1 MFHNSSNKSVS
12 VTRIK
17 YLDIYHLHTCH
28 FPGSFQASYAPD
40 GNNFKW
46 NSSSYTMYPQQVFWH
61 IEHCASDS
69 EINQIAGCQLTN
81 QGTNKL
87 VIEVQAWNACL
98 VCIMDPA
105 GMTWHGP
112 VRYNSDI
119 SCLSKDVPYVLQM
132 SEKAYSPRW
141 ICNHMRSLTRPLWY
155 NVCWCLGPF
164 LSPDIAGPWLSLCRV
179 LNRAFSAPL
188 TRNKY
193 HINYWES
200 YTQKEK
206 STMYGT

>member
-1 MFHNSSNKSVS
+1 M
-12 VTRIK
+12 
-17 YLDIYHLHTCH
+17 
-28 FPGSFQASYAPD
+28 SFQASYAPD

-46 NSSSYTMYPQQVFWH
+46 NSSSYTMYPQQQVFWH
-61 IEHCASDS
+61 IENCASDS

-98 VCIMDPA
+98 VCIKDPA

-112 VRYNSDI
+112 VRYYQRYP
-119 SCLSKDVPYVLQM
+119 LSVKRCAICITHVWKSVFPEVNLQPYEV
-132 SEKAYSPRW
+132 
-141 ICNHMRSLTRPLWY
+141 ITRPLWY

-164 LSPDIAGPWLSLCRV
+164 LSPDVAGPWLSLCRV
-179 LNRAFSAPL
+179 SNRTFSAPL

-193 HINYWES
+193 HIDYWES
-200 YTQKEK
+200 YTHKNR
-206 STMYGT
+206 

>member
-1 MFHNSSNKSVS
+1 M
-12 VTRIK
+12 TRIK
-17 YLDIYHLHTCH
+17 YLDIYHLRTCH
-28 FPGSFQASYAPD
+28 FRQASYAPD

-46 NSSSYTMYPQQVFWH
+46 SSSSYKMYPQQQVFWH

-69 EINQIAGCQLTN
+69 EINQITGCQLTN

-105 GMTWHGP
+105 GMTGTGL
-112 VRYNSDI
+112 SDI
-119 SCLSKDVPYVLQM
+119 TSDIRCLSKDVPYVLHM

-141 ICNHMRSLTRPLWY
+141 ICNHMRWLTLPLWH

-164 LSPDIAGPWLSLCRV
+164 LSPDVAGPWLSLCRV

-188 TRNKY
+188 TRNIY
-193 HINYWES
+193 HIDYWES
-200 YTQKEK
+200 YTKK
-206 STMYGT
+206 TISTMYGI